1 MVRILLSKIL
11 SVLGLLLVST
21 SLANA
26 AWTLT
31 IEADEEYC
39 FVIRTNHKRLI
50 TGNYE
55 MLDRELSSEPML
67 VYIMEGEKVVWHSR
81 LNSAFDTFHAVMTA
95 GNKYWLCLQNSSQGP
110 LSSHEHENSYEH
122 PDGLARRVGF
132 NFRIEADPT
141 AQPIL
146 GQGMDEKTKDW
157 IHISK
162 GVKEKLQTYLDH
174 FEYAK
179 RREADHRSLLEE
191 IFTSILKWTV
201 LEGVAVI
208 LGALGQIFFYRRYLE
223 KKTPAYY

>member
-1 MVRILLSKIL
+1 MLSKIFGI
-11 SVLGLLLVST
+11 LGLLLVSHP
-21 SLANA
+21 LANA
-26 AWTLT
+26 AWTLS
-31 IEADEEYC
+31 IDADEEYC
-39 FVIRTNHKRLI
+39 FVIRTNYKRLI

-81 LNSAFDTFHAVMTA
+81 LNSAFDTFHAIMTA

-110 LSSHEHENSYEH
+110 LHSNEEHEKSYEH
-122 PDGLARRVGF
+122 PDGLPRRVGF
-132 NFRIEADPT
+132 NFRISADPT

-162 GVKEKLQTYLDH
+162 GLKEKLQTYVDH

-179 RREADHRSLLEE
+179 RREADHRSLLEQ

-201 LEGVAVI
+201 FEAFAVV
-208 LGALGQIFFYRRYLE
+208 LGALGQVFFYRRYLE